1 LGLSFAILPCVKHDV
16 HPDVFSYLPILQL
29 KLEIDWLSAINVNV
43 DLCNKSSDI
52 HTKATAWEELSP
64 ELMQMC
70 MRHLAPGPAIEQAKY
85 LFSAY
90 HRPENLNAKIA
101 KLSESQV
108 IC

>member
-1 LGLSFAILPCVKHDV
+1 
-16 HPDVFSYLPILQL
+16 
-29 KLEIDWLSAINVNV
+29 
-43 DLCNKSSDI
+43 
-52 HTKATAWEELSP
+52 
-64 ELMQMC
+64 MC

-101 KLSESQV
+101 KLNESQV